1 MNDDNDDVYD
11 RLATPSRTSPRLM
24 INTSWL
30 HNFHEGGG
38 GGGYNRKEFSVR
50 KTVYFI
56 YLFIYLF
63 IFEVGGGNKRIQ
75 NTSGYKNVRRKVN
88 LFIFK
93 NFKNERYS
101 QFVEWT

>member
-1 MNDDNDDVYD
+1 MMNDDNDDVYD

-56 YLFIYLF
+56 YLFIYFFLRWGEA
-63 IFEVGGGNKRIQ
+63 IRESKILLDTRMSVAK
-75 NTSGYKNVRRKVN
+75 
-88 LFIFK
+88 
-93 NFKNERYS
+93 
-101 QFVEWT
+101 